1 MARNSSELSVMK
13 EEIVEVIFFAKRKH
27 TFLILLDIESTFSVD
42 SMAVLHDYFN
52 LFVLSPLIW
61 KVQSVCFPP
70 WTRMEIL
77 Y

>member
-1 MARNSSELSVMK
+1 MK

-27 TFLILLDIESTFSVD
+27 KFLILLNVESTFSVD

-52 LFVLSPLIW
+52 LFVLSPLVW
-61 KVQSVCFPP
+61 NFQSVRFPP

-77 Y
+77 H